1 MGGTRGSKASSAT
14 GNAAGNA
21 GDETGVTA
29 SRRQLLAMA
38 AVGGVG
44 AATVAG
50 ATPASAH
57 DRREQHGK
65 ALGTTFRLTV
75 LGTSDTHGNV
85 LNWDY
90 FKDAE
95 YTDGAAN
102 DVGLAKIS
110 TLVTAMRQ
118 ERGAASCLTLDAGD
132 TIQGTP
138 LSTTTPRSTRSPKGT
153 STRWPPR

>member
-1 MGGTRGSKASSAT
+1 MQEQARQRDGERSGERGGRG
-14 GNAAGNA
+14 GR
-21 GDETGVTA
+21 D
-29 SRRQLLAMA
+29 RL
-38 AVGGVG
+38 
-44 AATVAG
+44 AATAARDG
-50 ATPASAH
+50 GG
-57 DRREQHGK
+57 RRGGCRRGRGCRPGECARPPRAAGK

-110 TLVTAMRQ
+110 TLVTAMR
-118 ERGAASCLTLDAGD
+118 RGAGRGQLPHA
-132 TIQGTP
+132 
-138 LSTTTPRSTRSPKGT
+138 RR
-153 STRWPPR
+153 R

>member
-1 MGGTRGSKASSAT
+1 
-14 GNAAGNA
+14 
-21 GDETGVTA
+21 
-29 SRRQLLAMA
+29 MA

-44 AATVAG
+44 AAALAG

-57 DRREQHGK
+57 DARDQHGR
-65 ALGTTFRLTV
+65 ARGTTFRLTV

-110 TLVTAMRQ
+110 TLITAMRQ
-118 ERGAASCLTLDAGD
+118 GAGRDQLPHAG
-132 TIQGTP
+132 
-138 LSTTTPRSTRSPKGT
+138 RR
-153 STRWPPR
+153 